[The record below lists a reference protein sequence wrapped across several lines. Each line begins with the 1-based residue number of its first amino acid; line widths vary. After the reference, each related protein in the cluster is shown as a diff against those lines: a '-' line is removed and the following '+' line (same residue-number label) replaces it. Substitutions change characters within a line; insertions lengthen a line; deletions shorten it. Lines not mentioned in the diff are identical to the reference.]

1 MSSPSRSATVTL
13 STRRTRT
20 IVTGAFAAAGLDL
33 DEASRITDA
42 LLEAE
47 LREVPTHGILR
58 APGYL
63 QRLRDGSLA
72 PAGELSVKSVTGAC
86 SLIDAPGCL
95 GYLPTWLAV
104 ESAVNSAREFGIGAC
119 GVRGISEFGRAAYY
133 VARAVDL
140 GAVAIV
146 CQNTQPILAAPGASV
161 ATHGNNPIAFG
172 SPGADAPI
180 FDAALS
186 HRSMGEIKR
195 RAMLELPIPA
205 EWGYLDETGRPTT
218 DAARAAE
225 SPQQAVGGAK
235 GFGIAVLVDLLAG
248 VLTGAASGPAVVAGD
263 ATVGAMVI
271 AISPRRLG
279 LSPSHLADAFGNSA
293 RRVRAAGGRWP
304 GDRASAAAER
314 NRLAGSF
321 EVPRAILAS
330 VVKYIPELA
339 SAAR

>member
-1 MSSPSRSATVTL
+1 M
-13 STRRTRT
+13 
-20 IVTGAFAAAGLDL
+20 
-33 DEASRITDA
+33 
-42 LLEAE
+42 
-47 LREVPTHGILR
+47 
-58 APGYL
+58 
-63 QRLRDGSLA
+63 A
-72 PAGELSVKSVTGAC
+72 PARDLSIESVTGAC
-86 SLIDAPGCL
+86 GMIEAPGCL

-104 ESAVNSAREFGIGAC
+104 ESAVRSSHEFGIGAC

-146 CQNTQPILAAPGASV
+146 CQNTQPILAAPGAAV

-186 HRSMGEIKR
+186 RRSMGEIKR
-195 RAMLELPIPA
+195 RSMLELPIPL
-205 EWGYLDETGRPTT
+205 EWGYLDETGKPTT

-271 AISPRRLG
+271 ALSPKRFG
-279 LSPSHLADAFGNSA
+279 LSQENLADAFGNSA
-293 RRVRAAGGRWP
+293 RHVRDAGGRWP

-314 NRLAGSF
+314 NRMAESF
-321 EVPRAILAS
+321 EVPQPILAS
-330 VVKYIPELA
+330 VCTYIPELA
-339 SAAR
+339 NAVR